1 MKTSTMGVKK
11 MTTTTG
17 RTAKVPGY
25 LEQFKCI
32 GTDCPDTCCAGWQ
45 VDIDKATFK
54 KLRNLDKGE
63 LATKVRKHIAV
74 LPVTSGKSYARVKLD
89 DKLHCP
95 MLTETMLCSIQQ
107 EVGADHLSMVCRDYP
122 RQYTAV
128 GTNATQLLASLSCP
142 EAARLCLLDTEGWRL
157 SEKPLNIPMGKEV
170 PYIAGNKSDFTNAAD
185 YKARNFELLQNFA
198 LQVVQHRGLALWQ
211 RLLLVGLVCERIEAQ
226 DQTLLHPEVDRQVE
240 HMVLQAKLAMLD
252 GSFDEQTQSLSVN
265 ANTLMAQQVFI
276 KRMNDERLLMSRS
289 ETGQVR
295 LNTAFVTCMAEAF
308 IGLEYETGDLEAT
321 AQKLQEASVR
331 FAAFEAEH
339 PYILENYLSNTLAL
353 DVFPVSKEKALSE
366 QWHDLMIRYAMIRFY
381 LIGMCATHGDKFS
394 VDHCVKLI
402 YSYSKT
408 VHHNKNFLPRIHAFL
423 ANEKL
428 NSLATMAILVR

>member
-1 MKTSTMGVKK
+1 MGVKK

-122 RQYTAV
+122 RQYTAI
-128 GTNATQLLASLSCP
+128 GNQTTQLLASLSCP
-142 EAARLCLLDTEGWRL
+142 ETARLCLLDTQGWKL
-157 SEKPLNIPMGKEV
+157 SERPLAIPMGKDV
-170 PYIAGNKSDFTNAAD
+170 PYIAGHKGNFSKAD
-185 YKARNFELLQNFA
+185 DYRPRNFELLQNFA
-198 LQVVQHRGLALWQ
+198 LQVVQYRGLALWQ
-211 RLLLVGLVCERIEAQ
+211 RLLLVGLVCERLEAQ
-226 DQTLLHPEVDRQVE
+226 DLTLPQPEVDRQVE
-240 HMVLQAKLAMLD
+240 HVVLQAKLAMLD
-252 GSFDEQTQSLSVN
+252 GSFHTQTQNLAAN
-265 ANTLMAQQVFI
+265 PNTLVAQQVFI
-276 KRMNDERLLMSRS
+276 KRMNDERLLMSMNT
-289 ETGQVR
+289 TGEVR
-295 LNTAFVTCMAEAF
+295 MNTAFVTCMAEAF
-308 IGLEYETGDLEAT
+308 IGLAYETGDLEAT
-321 AQKLQEASVR
+321 SQRLQEASAR

-339 PYILENYLSNTLAL
+339 PYILENYLCNTLAL
-353 DVFPVSKEKALSE
+353 DVFPLAKEKALE
-366 QWHDLMIRYAMIRFY
+366 QQWHDLMIRYAMVRFFY
-381 LIGMCATHGDKFS
+381 LIGMIAHHGDNFS

-408 VHHNKNFLPRIHAFL
+408 VQHNKNFLPRIHEFL
-423 ANEKL
+423 VNEKL